1 MLELLGDWKRT
12 DYCGSLGAEDLGH
25 EVILMG
31 WVQSKRDHGGL
42 IFVDLRDR
50 EGIIQVV
57 FNPQLN
63 IEAHQKAGLLKDE
76 WIVGVKGTVTRRP
89 QETINPNIK
98 TGEIEIT
105 VKEIRILK
113 TSKALPFPI
122 ENEIKVD
129 ELLRLKYR
137 FLDLRRPMMKE
148 NLILRHEI
156 AGATRNYLN
165 SKGFIELETPYL
177 TRSTPEGARDFLVP
191 SRLNPREFYALP
203 QSPQLLK
210 QTLMI
215 SGFDRYY
222 QIVRCFRDEDLRA
235 DRQPEFTQIDLE
247 MSFVSEIDVM
257 EIVEGMLKAIFEK
270 AKGIEIHTP
279 FPRIRY
285 DEAML
290 KYGNDKPDTRFG
302 LELYDITEI
311 FMNSGFKVF
320 SDAIKRGGIV
330 KALNLKGKAS
340 DFSRKEL
347 DDLVE
352 FAKSLGAKGLAWI
365 RITGDEW
372 QSPITKFLT
381 ETEKKVLQNTLKT
394 EDEDVIFFAADS
406 AYTVNLVL
414 SNLRLHLGER
424 FNMIDQSKLS
434 FLWVVD
440 FPLLDF
446 DETEKRYVAMHHPF
460 TSPKEE
466 DLGLFDSTPEKVRA
480 RAYDI
485 VLNGVEIGG
494 GSIRIH
500 RSDIQQKLFDKIGLE
515 PEEAKKKFGFLLEAL
530 EFGAPPHGGIA
541 LGLDRLVMLI
551 AGADSIRDVIAFPKT
566 QKGVCPLTEA
576 PSPVD
581 MKQLL
586 ELQIRVDLKEK

>member
-12 DYCGSLGAEDLGH
+12 DYCGSLGIKDLNR
-25 EVILMG
+25 EVIIMG

-57 FNPQLN
+57 FNPQLSK
-63 IEAHQKAGLLKDE
+63 ESHEKAGLLKDE
-76 WIVGVKGTVTRRP
+76 WIVAVKGNVARRP
-89 QETINPNIK
+89 PETLNPNIQ
-98 TGEIEIT
+98 TGEVEVIANEI
-105 VKEIRILK
+105 KILNIAK
-113 TSKALPFPI
+113 VLPFPI
-122 ENEIKVD
+122 ENEINVD
-129 ELLRLKYR
+129 ELLRMKYR
-137 FLDLRRPMMKE
+137 FLDLRRPEMRN
-148 NLILRHEI
+148 NLLLRHEI
-156 AGATRNYLN
+156 VSATRNYLN
-165 SKGFIELETPYL
+165 SNGFIELETPYL

-191 SRLNPREFYALP
+191 SRLNPGEFYALP

-247 MSFVSEIDVM
+247 MSFVNENDVM
-257 EIVEGMLKAIFEK
+257 EIVEGMLKAIFNA
-270 AKGIEIHTP
+270 AKGIDITTP
-279 FPRIRY
+279 FPRMRY

-290 KYGNDKPDTRFG
+290 KYGNDKPDIRFG
-302 LELYDITEI
+302 LELSDITGI
-311 FMNSGFKVF
+311 FLESGFKVF
-320 SDAIKRGGIV
+320 SDAIKKGGIV
-330 KALNLKGKAS
+330 KALNLKGKGS
-340 DFSRKEL
+340 ELSRKEI

-352 FAKSLGAKGLAWI
+352 LAKTLGAKGLAWI
-365 RITGDEW
+365 RVSEGEW
-372 QSPITKFLT
+372 QSPIAKFLS
-381 ETEKKVLQNTLKT
+381 EAEKEALKETLKI
-394 EDEDVIFFAADS
+394 EDGDIVFFGADS
-406 AYTVNLVL
+406 SYIVNLVL
-414 SNLRLHLGER
+414 SNLRLRLGER
-424 FNMIDQSKLS
+424 FNMLDHSKFA
-434 FLWVVD
+434 FLWIVD

-466 DLGLFDSTPEKVRA
+466 DLEVLDIAPEKTRA
-480 RAYDI
+480 RAYDV

-515 PEEAKKKFGFLLEAL
+515 PEEARKKFGFLLEAL

-541 LGLDRLVMLI
+541 LGVDRLVMLI
-551 AGADSIRDVIAFPKT
+551 AGEDSIRDVIAFPKT

-581 MKQLL
+581 AKQLL
-586 ELQIRVDLKEK
+586 ELQIRVNLKEK

>member
-1 MLELLGDWKRT
+1 MLELLEDWKRT
-12 DYCGSLGAEDLGH
+12 DYCGSLGIKDLNR
-25 EVILMG
+25 EVTIMG

-50 EGIIQVV
+50 EGIVQAV
-57 FNPQLN
+57 FNPQLSK
-63 IEAHQKAGLLKDE
+63 ESHEKAGLLKDE
-76 WIVGVKGTVTRRP
+76 WIVAIKGNVATRP
-89 QETINPNIK
+89 PETLNPNIR
-98 TGEIEIT
+98 TGEIEVIAN
-105 VKEIRILK
+105 EIKILNIAK
-113 TSKALPFPI
+113 VLPFPV
-122 ENEIKVD
+122 EDEINVD
-129 ELLRLKYR
+129 ELLRMRYR
-137 FLDLRRPMMKE
+137 FLDLRRPEMRD
-148 NLILRHEI
+148 NLLLRHDI
-156 AGATRNYLN
+156 VSATRNYLN
-165 SKGFIELETPYL
+165 SNGFIEIETPYL

-191 SRLNPREFYALP
+191 SRLNPGEFYALP

-247 MSFVSEIDVM
+247 MSFVNENDVM
-257 EIVEGMLKAIFEK
+257 EIVEGMLKAIFNA
-270 AKGIEIHTP
+270 AKGIDIPTP
-279 FPRIRY
+279 FPRMRY

-302 LELYDITEI
+302 LELLDITGI
-311 FMNSGFKVF
+311 FLESGFRVF
-320 SDAIKRGGIV
+320 SDAIRKGGIV
-330 KALNLKGKAS
+330 KALSLKGKGLQL
-340 DFSRKEL
+340 SRKEI

-352 FAKSLGAKGLAWI
+352 LAKTLGAKGLAWI
-365 RITGDEW
+365 RVSEGEW
-372 QSPITKFLT
+372 QSPIAKFLS
-381 ETEKKVLQNTLKT
+381 EAEKEALKEALKI
-394 EDEDVIFFAADS
+394 EDGDIVFFGADS
-406 AYTVNLVL
+406 SYIVNLVL
-414 SNLRLHLGER
+414 SNLRLRFGER
-424 FNMIDQSKLS
+424 FNMIDHSKLA

-440 FPLLDF
+440 FPLLDL

-466 DLGLFDSTPEKVRA
+466 DLEILETSPEKARA

-500 RSDIQQKLFDKIGLE
+500 RSDIQKKLFDKIGLE
-515 PEEAKKKFGFLLEAL
+515 PEEAKNKFGFLLEAL

-541 LGLDRLVMLI
+541 LGVDRLVMLI
-551 AGADSIRDVIAFPKT
+551 AGEDSIRDVIAFPKT

-581 MKQLL
+581 AKQLL
-586 ELQIRVDLKEK
+586 ELRIKVDLKET